1 MKFRL
6 RASAL
11 AVLVGTVVVLAGCSK
26 SPLSPGDGG
35 SLGRLMPPPVAT
47 FSEDGTVAYVWA
59 PVAQKAG
66 DPLPSDT
73 ATVRGV
79 SRSCDMDGEKGGT
92 LQVGRFSL
100 NVPPGALAGPAT
112 VTISMPDSSLMIC
125 ELSITPQSANGFR
138 VPVELTADL
147 SSPALADAH
156 EFTMYL
162 YDPSWLHWDNL
173 LATSRVDGTKV
184 TTVLEHFSKYAAG
197 KAGW

>member
-1 MKFRL
+1 
-6 RASAL
+6 
-11 AVLVGTVVVLAGCSK
+11 
-26 SPLSPGDGG
+26 
-35 SLGRLMPPPVAT
+35 
-47 FSEDGTVAYVWA
+47 
-59 PVAQKAG
+59 
-66 DPLPSDT
+66 
-73 ATVRGV
+73 
-79 SRSCDMDGEKGGT
+79 
-92 LQVGRFSL
+92 
-100 NVPPGALAGPAT
+100 
-112 VTISMPDSSLMIC
+112 LMIC